1 MKRTEVSEPSAIVGE
16 LKGKPM
22 SSRAQRFVTGAV
34 AVPIALGIIFFMPA
48 PVILVAAVI
57 IFGGAAVEYV
67 RLVRHWAPS
76 APLGIVPAAAIGIAL
91 ALDFFERSGHAP
103 QSTMGLVVLLIT
115 AGSSVLLLSGLLTLM
130 SPTRMP
136 EAMIGTGL
144 IHFGIPYFALPMI
157 SIHILAVRDPWILTL
172 LLVAIWAGDTFAYLC
187 GGRFGRRKFAPV
199 VSPNKT
205 WERRVGGSRRQRR
218 RRVAVVGGLPQHH
231 RPRPGRHRRGGCHRR
246 TARRSLGIDDQTRRR
261 RQGFVESVAGPWWPL
276 RSLGCASAR
285 RTRVR
290 GRSVA
295 DRRAGLKAANEP

>member
-205 WERRVGGSRRQRR
+205 WEGALAGLVASVGVALLWSAAYRSTIDLALVAI
-218 RRVAVVGGLPQHH
+218 VAVAAIAGQLGDLLESMIKRGVGVKDSSNLLPGHGGLFDRLDALLLAAPVFVV
-231 RPRPGRHRRGGCHRR
+231 GLWLIGE
-246 TARRSLGIDDQTRRR
+246 LG
-261 RQGFVESVAGPWWPL
+261 
-276 RSLGCASAR
+276 
-285 RTRVR
+285 
-290 GRSVA
+290 
-295 DRRAGLKAANEP
+295 